1 MTYELMG
8 KQVKFYE
15 KRNMKAIILAGGRGT
30 RLAPYTY
37 VLPKP
42 MMPIGDRAIL
52 EILLRQMKRAGINQ
66 VVLTV
71 GHLAGLMQAFF
82 QDGQQFDLD
91 ITYSFEPKPLGT
103 AGPLALVPDLDN
115 TFLVSNGDVLTLLD
129 INDFSEFHHQHGGIC
144 TIATHERKHY
154 VDLGVIEQND
164 DDFAITGYIEKPTLD
179 YKVSMGLYI
188 FEPEVLQY
196 IPKDEYLDFPDL
208 VLKLIEAGEHV
219 IGYPYTGYWMD
230 LGNPED
236 YTQATNDF
244 NKMRNQFLPGI

>member
-1 MTYELMG
+1 
-8 KQVKFYE
+8 
-15 KRNMKAIILAGGRGT
+15 MKAVILAGGRGT

-52 EILLRQMKRAGINQ
+52 EVLLRQMKLAGIDH

-103 AGPLALVPDLDN
+103 AGPLALVGGLDKS
-115 TFLVSNGDVLTLLD
+115 FLVSNGDVLTLLD
-129 INDFSEFHHQHGGIC
+129 INNFFEFHRKQGGIC
-144 TIATHERKHY
+144 TIAMHERQVKI
-154 VDLGVIEQND
+154 DLGVIEQND
-164 DDFAITGYIEKPTLD
+164 KDQLITGYIEKPTYE

-188 FEPEVLQY
+188 FEPEVLQF
-196 IPKDEYLDFPDL
+196 IPKNEYLDFPDL
-208 VLKLIEAGEHV
+208 IHKLLAAGERV
-219 IGYPYTGYWMD
+219 IGYPYSGYWMD

-236 YTQATNDF
+236 YAQANRDF
-244 NKMRNQFLPGI
+244 ERMRGQFLPDV